1 MQKMLWFA
9 HQVTREAAKPDETSS
24 KALPALGPQSHGN
37 GKGAQHLSKSSQ
49 KVPFS
54 KAGDV
59 PSLKPG
65 DGNKDVLLFKL
76 YTSDMFFESK
86 MYL

>member
-1 MQKMLWFA
+1 M
-9 HQVTREAAKPDETSS
+9 TS
-24 KALPALGPQSHGN
+24 KAQTTKEEKNRWIGLYKNLLPALGPQSHSN

-65 DGNKDVLLFKL
+65 GGNKDVLLFKL
-76 YTSDMFFESK
+76 YTSDFFESK